1 MVPALAA
8 HAQQTRVYRV
18 GALLV
23 GNADASSFRNELR
36 EELRK
41 GGYVEGQNLIFEIRS
56 AEEKLELPKLAAEL
70 VSLKVDVVVAI
81 YTPCAIAAKQATH
94 GGTLVLRANLR
105 SELFSVRGA
114 RGWRLAAPRLRSVTS

>member
-1 MVPALAA
+1 
-8 HAQQTRVYRV
+8 VYRV

-56 AEEKLELPKLAAEL
+56 AEEKLDLPKLAAEL
-70 VSLKVDVVVAI
+70 VSLKVDVIVAI

-94 GGTLVLRANLR
+94 GVHWSFVLTCAQSWFQYAGREDGGWQR
-105 SELFSVRGA
+105 RVCGA
-114 RGWRLAAPRLRSVTS
+114 